1 MLKKENVLNNDWR
14 LMKFED
20 CILQLNTGL
29 NPRSNFSLGKGNL
42 KYITAK
48 NLTKYGTVDFSKS
61 DSIDE
66 DAKRTINKRSDI
78 QVGDILFSSRAP
90 IGHCHLIREEPNY
103 YDIGESIF
111 SIRVDKKVVIPEYLC
126 LYLTSNFFVKLAS
139 KHTTGSIIQEIRI
152 GDLMGTKVVVPPLKI
167 QKDIADSLYKID
179 RKIALNDMLNDNLE
193 QQILSIYH
201 YLFTQFDFP
210 DEVGNP
216 YCSSGGKMMQNDIL
230 KRNIPITWK
239 VKTLGELCSFQN
251 GINYDKGI
259 IGDKDYRII
268 NVRNI
273 SSSSILLDENELDI
287 ISLPHKK
294 GDKYCVTDDSII
306 IARSGIPGATRIL
319 FKPTTNTIFCGF
331 IICCTPTDKELQYYL
346 TFYLKLLEGSSA
358 TQTGGSILQ
367 NVSQDTLS
375 SLPVPIPPK
384 MLLDE
389 FNQTVLQT
397 FELIHTNMNETSQLI
412 NLRDWLLPM
421 LMNGQATIND

>member
-1 MLKKENVLNNDWR
+1 MSK
-14 LMKFED
+14 
-20 CILQLNTGL
+20 
-29 NPRSNFSLGKGNL
+29 
-42 KYITAK
+42 
-48 NLTKYGTVDFSKS
+48 LTKYKFSDLYEMSSGISSSKQQVGHGSPFISFSTVFNNYFLPEELPDLMDTSLKEQEIFSVKKDDVFITRTSETVDALAMSCVAVKDYPKATFSGFVKRLRPKTTGIVYS
-61 DSIDE
+61 KYIAFFLRSKYFRKVLDCNTIMTLRASFNE
-66 DAKRTINKRSDI
+66 DM
-78 QVGDILFSSRAP
+78 FS
-90 IGHCHLIREEPNY
+90 
-103 YDIGESIF
+103 F
-111 SIRVDKKVVIPEYLC
+111 
-126 LYLTSNFFVKLAS
+126 LYLYLPDYEEQV
-139 KHTTGSIIQEIRI
+139 RI
-152 GDLMGTKVVVPPLKI
+152 GDL
-167 QKDIADSLYKID
+167 LYKMEM
-179 RKIALNDMLNDNLE
+179 KIRTNNKINDNLE